1 MYTGHLA
8 HLTFLSYLS
17 PKLQSVI
24 EIAKDKLSTP
34 IENGKYELFGES
46 AFMMVVED
54 QTRPLENRRS
64 EIHRN
69 YLDVQI
75 LLEGEEVFGY
85 SLNPFTAIE
94 EDLLADKDVAFS
106 EQLVDEKFI
115 KVGAGEFIV
124 FYPGQP
130 HRPLVATESG
140 PASVRKAIIKVHK
153 DFL

>member
-54 QTRPLENRRS
+54 QTQPLENRRS

-85 SLNPFTAIE
+85 SLNPFIAIE

-115 KVGAGEFIV
+115 KVGAGEFII

-140 PASVRKAIIKVHK
+140 LASVRKAIIKVHK

>member
-54 QTRPLENRRS
+54 QTQPLEHRRS

-85 SLNPFTAIE
+85 SLNPFAEIE

-115 KVGAGEFIV
+115 KVGAREFII

-140 PASVRKAIIKVHK
+140 SASVRKAIIKVHK